1 MTLTTSASS
10 KTSLTA
16 AFVATLLAT
25 SLGTRAEPK
34 VSLTGQIRLN
44 AIYTDVAETRG
55 QTPIVPNTVPFT
67 SGPGENTARKE
78 ADQLKF
84 DARRTRLNLI
94 ASDNVRGIDMRGLV
108 QIDFDTTEGSST
120 GTNSRGPRLRLAYA
134 EAKPGSGL
142 VLRAGQQ
149 RTFVSDVSDGI
160 MGGAGYPLIVNE
172 AAWGILNARQPGIQA
187 AWFTD
192 LGGGRLGLGAGVEQ
206 ESLAL
211 ATANVPAGAL
221 TTSGVTLN
229 QAEGQNVPVFSAG
242 VHYRDKL
249 FGVFLRGAASRGRF
263 TSTSATGGAQ
273 DAASVWLG
281 ALSGDLTPFGP
292 LTLYAQYWQ
301 SEGLNRLNIIGFPDV
316 TVVDTDP
323 GAGVRPETRPIK
335 AKSWRVGGQ
344 YRVSGDLRLNAVYE
358 AVDMDATA
366 ATFAISDVTAQQL
379 DRARSLNVNFIYRF
393 WTNWD
398 TGLEF
403 MRGRV
408 GTLGATEGEFKGVL
422 ARLWYYF

>member
-1 MTLTTSASS
+1 M
-10 KTSLTA
+10 SLTVRAGGAAWLAA
-16 AFVATLLAT
+16 AFLAT
-25 SLGTRAEPK
+25 IGALPMAHAQPK
-34 VSLTGQIRLN
+34 VSITGQIRFN

-55 QTPIVPNTVPFT
+55 QTPITPSNVPFT
-67 SGPGENTARKE
+67 AGPGEDRARKA
-78 ADQLKF
+78 ADQIKF
-84 DARRTRLNLI
+84 DARRTRLDLAVAN
-94 ASDNVRGIDMRGLV
+94 NVGGVDTRGLV
-108 QIDFDTTEGSST
+108 QIDFDTTEGTST
-120 GTNSRGPRLRLAYA
+120 GVNARGPRLRLAYA
-134 EAKPGSGL
+134 EAKPAGGF
-142 VLRAGQQ
+142 VVRVGQQ

-160 MGGAGYPLIVNE
+160 MGGAGYPQIVNE

-187 AWFTD
+187 AWFNP
-192 LGGGRLGLGAGVEQ
+192 LGAGRLGVGAGVEQ
-206 ESLAL
+206 QSLAL

-249 FGVFLRGAASRGRF
+249 FSGFLRGAASRARF

-273 DAASVWLG
+273 DAANVSLA
-281 ALSGDLTPFGP
+281 ALSGDVTPFAH
-292 LTLYAQYWQ
+292 LTLFAQYWRSQ
-301 SEGLNRLNIIGFPDV
+301 GLNRLNIIGFPDV
-316 TVVDTDP
+316 TVVDVDT
-323 GAGVRPETRPIK
+323 GAGVRPETRPIR

-344 YRVSGDLRLNAVYE
+344 YRVSTALRLNAVYE
-358 AVDMDATA
+358 AVDMDASPS
-366 ATFAISDVTAQQL
+366 TFAITDAATQL

-393 WTNWD
+393 STNWE

-408 GTLGATEGEFKGVL
+408 GTLGSTEGEFKGVL